1 LNGSFQNGRRKIIFD
16 VKQSAP
22 NSNFRLLQNH
32 TATDARKFGSNNG
45 GNVFTIKDRIGLQK
59 MGVGT
64 GPLPETGTTA
74 IMREFAIPMT
84 WENWLN
90 FECAG
95 APIEP
100 DGEMEAIIDAAKP
113 REDDNED

>member
-1 LNGSFQNGRRKIIFD
+1 M
-16 VKQSAP
+16 
-22 NSNFRLLQNH
+22 
-32 TATDARKFGSNNG
+32 
-45 GNVFTIKDRIGLQK
+45 FTIKDRIRLQN

-74 IMREFAIPMT
+74 IMREFGISMT

-95 APIEP
+95 APIEL
-100 DGEMEAIIDAAKP
+100 DGEMEAIIDAAIP
-113 REDDNED
+113 REDDEDD